1 MKAYF
6 FLAAAP
12 TFAFLIPRTFF
23 ILFFLSFRCLR
34 DTFFFSNIPFNA
46 RRCLGSNFLRKSME
60 SYTKAKPVDLPPPK
74 LVRKPKH
81 ETTSGVTLYILASF
95 SEISF
100 LGTEDLPGCKT
111 STTICFLAKSRL
123 VMNLRVRMVAVTSAI
138 MGYTKYILKRKKR

>member
-1 MKAYF
+1 
-6 FLAAAP
+6 
-12 TFAFLIPRTFF
+12 
-23 ILFFLSFRCLR
+23 
-34 DTFFFSNIPFNA
+34 
-46 RRCLGSNFLRKSME
+46 ME

-111 STTICFLAKSRL
+111 STTYRKH
-123 VMNLRVRMVAVTSAI
+123 
-138 MGYTKYILKRKKR
+138 ILHFSSVSIYGFNNIPSVSWPKAGWS